1 MVAACKECDSSG
13 AWSRL
18 PRGTAAVGQ
27 TQVHEQLLFTFLQHL
42 PTDVQDSCLTSVCLS
57 DIDVKKPSAKAE
69 EKKEKEKKVVNAMD
83 AIQPH
88 DSISNVSPN

>member
-27 TQVHEQLLFTFLQHL
+27 TQVHEQLLYTFLQHL

-69 EKKEKEKKVVNAMD
+69 EKKAVNAMD

>member
-1 MVAACKECDSSG
+1 M
-13 AWSRL
+13 
-18 PRGTAAVGQ
+18 
-27 TQVHEQLLFTFLQHL
+27 
-42 PTDVQDSCLTSVCLS
+42 TSVCLS

-69 EKKEKEKKVVNAMD
+69 EKKKVVNAMD

>member
-1 MVAACKECDSSG
+1 M
-13 AWSRL
+13 
-18 PRGTAAVGQ
+18 
-27 TQVHEQLLFTFLQHL
+27 
-42 PTDVQDSCLTSVCLS
+42 TSVCLS

>member
-1 MVAACKECDSSG
+1 M
-13 AWSRL
+13 
-18 PRGTAAVGQ
+18 
-27 TQVHEQLLFTFLQHL
+27 
-42 PTDVQDSCLTSVCLS
+42 TSVCLA
-57 DIDVKKPSAKAE
+57 DVNVKTPSAKAE

>member
-1 MVAACKECDSSG
+1 MNNCCS
-13 AWSRL
+13 
-18 PRGTAAVGQ
+18 P
-27 TQVHEQLLFTFLQHL
+27 FFNIF

-69 EKKEKEKKVVNAMD
+69 EKKKVVNAMD